1 MTSDRIIYPKGSSM
15 RGALLAFVA
24 VVSAGIIAIAYAQEV
39 KPDRAIKYRQG
50 ALTTMAWHFGVLG
63 AMAKGEVP
71 YNKDEA
77 IKRATIVAEIST
89 LPWEGFTPGSDQG
102 APTKAKPEVWKDPA
116 KFKERQDKLIQ
127 EAAKLETVA
136 KSGDEAALK
145 AQVGATGKACG
156 NCHDDFRAK

>member
-1 MTSDRIIYPKGSSM
+1 M
-15 RGALLAFVA
+15 RGALLAFGGTLL
-24 VVSAGIIAIAYAQEV
+24 AGVIAIAYAQDI

-50 ALTTMAWHFGVLG
+50 ALTTMAWHFGYLG
-63 AMAKGEVP
+63 AMAKGEMP

-77 IKRATIVAEIST
+77 IRRSAIVAEVSR

-102 APTKAKPEVWKDPA
+102 APTKAKPEIWKEPG
-116 KFKERQDKLIQ
+116 KFKELQTKLID
-127 EAAKLETVA
+127 ETGKLATVA
-136 KSGDEAALK
+136 KTGDEAAFK

>member
-1 MTSDRIIYPKGSSM
+1 M
-15 RGALLAFVA
+15 RGALVGFVA
-24 VVSAGIIAIAYAQEV
+24 VFTASAVAIVFAQEV

-50 ALTTMAWHFGVLG
+50 VLTAVGWNFGVLG
-63 AMAKGEVP
+63 GMAKGEIP

-77 IKRATIVAEIST
+77 IRRATNVANLST
-89 LPWEGFTPGSDQG
+89 LPWEGFSPGSDQG
-102 APTKAKPEVWKDPA
+102 APTKAKPDIWKEPA
-116 KFKERQDKLIQ
+116 KFKERQDKFIE
-127 EAAKLETVA
+127 EANKLAMVA